1 MTGTAI
7 NGGNQLMF
15 RPNPPAEG
23 QAPFSIVET
32 NGSGPAPRGVSGPT
46 QGERLTMAK
55 LRELGPAAVD
65 TIQEI
70 LESDTAPARDRLRA
84 VEIVLDRIY
93 GKPTA
98 SVQVTEGRSIE
109 ASLAHIQALVAQ
121 VKIVAEGDSEYEGTP
136 P

>member
-1 MTGTAI
+1 MAGTAI
-7 NGGNQLMF
+7 NGGNQLMI

-32 NGSGPAPRGVSGPT
+32 NGAGPALRGASGPT

-55 LRELGPAAVD
+55 LRELGPAAVN

-98 SVQVTEGRSIE
+98 SVQVTEHQSIE
-109 ASLAHIQALVAQ
+109 ASRARIEALIAS

>member
-1 MTGTAI
+1 
-7 NGGNQLMF
+7 
-15 RPNPPAEG
+15 
-23 QAPFSIVET
+23 
-32 NGSGPAPRGVSGPT
+32 
-46 QGERLTMAK
+46 MAR
-55 LRELGPAAVD
+55 LRELGPTAVN

-98 SVQVTEGRSIE
+98 SVQVTEQQSIE
-109 ASLAHIQALVAQ
+109 ASRARIEALIAS